1 MRLLLFACLLPVAT
15 GCGFVESPE
24 FRGMRGWDEVAF
36 SATGGAQGTVLL
48 VLYNPNPVALTATE
62 VEVALS
68 VRGKRVGTLSLPE
81 GAVLPARQEHAVRL
95 AVATDPGQLGRVL
108 GDGLMAFMTG
118 GALPVRAEGTVT
130 AKALGFSKEVPV
142 DVTVN
147 LPLR

>member
-1 MRLLLFACLLPVAT
+1 MRALLLGLVLVLAA
-15 GCGFVESPE
+15 GCGLVESPE
-24 FRGMRGWDEVAF
+24 FRGMRGWDDVAF
-36 SATGGAQGTVLL
+36 SAAGGAQCTVLL

-81 GAVLPARQEHAVRL
+81 GAVLPARREHAVRL

-130 AKALGFSKEVPV
+130 AKALGFSREVPV

-147 LPLR
+147 LPMR